1 MLDMIDFIK
10 NALHKVTQILNNLF
24 HCQQFILM
32 IIIPSGVFPV
42 ALLLLCNFF
51 SFLLVY
57 ETS

>member
-1 MLDMIDFIK
+1 MIDFIK